1 MKHKVN
7 KIIFLIIILVIL
19 ISSIVFAKY
28 VSERKKNALYTAG
41 SFYFTSDLLSDNATM
56 NTYEFEKGVD
66 EISINIKNNIDDLRY
81 SEVDIYY
88 NAKITDTAGN
98 PVRDQNE
105 DIIQEITNNKLFGN
119 QIDENTIK
127 FSNLKTGSYI
137 VTATSVNPYEKEI
150 KANFIITDKNEN
162 IVFSVN
168 DTINSPTAQITI
180 TTNDFSGVARI
191 SWPEGVAQIVQMLCF
206 QMLMQD
212 IVVEINKSHFWQ
224 ILKWLFSFL
233 KKIQAK
239 YTLIQTSKWKE
250 GYSVE
255 KY

>member
-191 SWPEGVAQIVQMLCF
+191 SWPEGGAP
-206 QMLMQD
+206 D
-212 IVVEINKSHFWQ
+212 STNA
-224 ILKWLFSFL
+224 LFSDVN
-233 KKIQAK
+233 A
-239 YTLIQTSKWKE
+239 
-250 GYSVE
+250 GYSGGNKQITLLANSEMAIQFFKENPGEIYSNSDFQVE
-255 KY
+255 GGI